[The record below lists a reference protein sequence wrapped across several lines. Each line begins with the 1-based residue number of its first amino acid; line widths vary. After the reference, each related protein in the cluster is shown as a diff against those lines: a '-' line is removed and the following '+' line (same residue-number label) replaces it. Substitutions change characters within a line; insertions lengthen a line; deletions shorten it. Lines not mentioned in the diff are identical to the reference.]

1 MPLGQGEYDEPIG
14 LPLVVVCQNVSKLYY
29 PDLFQVDKMDLLERE
44 MGYKEELF
52 DFMQQFLRTIL
63 LKRNPLNLRQLI
75 FRRRIFTLPLTRSPS
90 IPFILTIP
98 LITAKRSPPTNP
110 SSSVRRTSSTKRY

>member
-1 MPLGQGEYDEPIG
+1 
-14 LPLVVVCQNVSKLYY
+14 
-29 PDLFQVDKMDLLERE
+29 MDLLERE

-75 FRRRIFTLPLTRSPS
+75 FRWRIFTLPLTRSPS